1 MYNKLRPIIPGKNET
16 VIYKPCIK
24 FWKWTPLLPAATLN
38 VYVDASALR
47 IKSTDKKYIFFSIFW
62 VFPDQIML
70 FEQYKQFWMLAI
82 FLLRLAFFLFF
93 LVFMIDNLVHNKI
106 HKQI

>member
-47 IKSTDKKYIFFSIFW
+47 IKSTDKKYKYFKFFSFLSIPRSNNVVWTVQTVLNASHFSPAFS
-62 VFPDQIML
+62 VFP
-70 FEQYKQFWMLAI
+70 
-82 FLLRLAFFLFF
+82 
-93 LVFMIDNLVHNKI
+93 VFPCVYDW
-106 HKQI
+106 